1 MRFNLSFYISTLLI
15 CLLNIYA
22 TSTEQELRELIGK
35 RAKEMISNFQS
46 TLETTTNDT
55 GGEIYE
61 KLGTLGQEETSQTA
75 EATEL
80 Q

>member
-55 GGEIYE
+55 CGEIYE